1 MKHRILT
8 VCLLLALL
16 LTACGGQNREPENPP
31 DAKPS
36 APGEEAAEPPDETP
50 EPEPVK
56 PEEKEPLSLEDALT
70 DIYTVAPGTAGS
82 SLRAT
87 YAAGELLDWIDV
99 NSVEQEDVFRW
110 IDENVPMENSA
121 ELARAWAAVLT
132 EAEAL
137 MRGDETAYDALD
149 DAGYTL
155 EQPYRS
161 TGRVKWAAW
170 KLLPLFTQ
178 ILDRTERAEYR
189 YEAPGDY
196 SAVTEEA
203 LAGIW
208 VDDAG
213 TPFCCFPRTAVAS
226 CIRNWSC
233 LAKPPIP
240 SASGTAAAWDTVRSW
255 TLTICKMTFPLRL
268 FTTCPASMTL
278 TSGATPRMSASA
290 DWRKRGAEN
299 RPYQMCP
306 CGRGRFFCV
315 IFHTYKLTQPSLGCS
330 PGDGCV
336 VISLKWIY
344 LLLRPP
350 CLPEMF
356 RFRSAIF
363 RSEEERNCLSLSS
376 KARSPEGVVSAA

>member
-1 MKHRILT
+1 MRVLAWPLDQKSRGEWDETQNLE

-31 DAKPS
+31 AAKPS

-50 EPEPVK
+50 EPEPAK
-56 PEEKEPLSLEDALT
+56 PEEKEPLSLEDVLT

-132 EAEAL
+132 EAETL

-149 DAGYTL
+149 DAGYTM

-161 TGRVKWAAW
+161 TGRVKWAAC

-178 ILDRTERAEYR
+178 ILDRTERTEHR

-213 TPFCCFPRTAVAS
+213 TTVLLFSEDGCRIAYPALELLGETAYAF
-226 CIRNWSC
+226 R
-233 LAKPPIP
+233 
-240 SASGTAAAWDTVRSW
+240 VRDRSSVGY
-255 TLTICKMTFPLRL
+255 
-268 FTTCPASMTL
+268 CPALDIDYLQNDFSTPL
-278 TSGATPRMSASA
+278 VYYVSGIDDTHFWS
-290 DWRKRGAEN
+290 N
-299 RPYQMCP
+299 
-306 CGRGRFFCV
+306 
-315 IFHTYKLTQPSLGCS
+315 TQNKC
-330 PGDGCV
+330 
-336 VISLKWIY
+336 
-344 LLLRPP
+344 
-350 CLPEMF
+350 F
-356 RFRSAIF
+356 RRLA
-363 RSEEERNCLSLSS
+363 
-376 KARSPEGVVSAA
+376 

>member
-1 MKHRILT
+1 MF
-8 VCLLLALL
+8 AAG
-16 LTACGGQNREPENPP
+16 TAADRLRRAEQGAGE
-31 DAKPS
+31 S
-36 APGEEAAEPPDETP
+36 AGCEAVGTGEEAAEPPDETP
-50 EPEPVK
+50 ESEPAK
-56 PEEKEPLSLEDALT
+56 PEEKEPLSLEDVLT

-87 YAAGELLDWIDV
+87 YAAGELLGWIDV

-203 LAGIW
+203 LAGI
-208 VDDAG
+208 
-213 TPFCCFPRTAVAS
+213 
-226 CIRNWSC
+226 
-233 LAKPPIP
+233 
-240 SASGTAAAWDTVRSW
+240 
-255 TLTICKMTFPLRL
+255 
-268 FTTCPASMTL
+268 
-278 TSGATPRMSASA
+278 
-290 DWRKRGAEN
+290 
-299 RPYQMCP
+299 
-306 CGRGRFFCV
+306 
-315 IFHTYKLTQPSLGCS
+315 
-330 PGDGCV
+330 
-336 VISLKWIY
+336 
-344 LLLRPP
+344 
-350 CLPEMF
+350 
-356 RFRSAIF
+356 
-363 RSEEERNCLSLSS
+363 
-376 KARSPEGVVSAA
+376 

>member
-50 EPEPVK
+50 EPEPAK
-56 PEEKEPLSLEDALT
+56 PEEKEPLSLEDVLT

-82 SLRAT
+82 SLRTT

-170 KLLPLFTQ
+170 KL
-178 ILDRTERAEYR
+178 
-189 YEAPGDY
+189 
-196 SAVTEEA
+196 
-203 LAGIW
+203 
-208 VDDAG
+208 
-213 TPFCCFPRTAVAS
+213 
-226 CIRNWSC
+226 
-233 LAKPPIP
+233 
-240 SASGTAAAWDTVRSW
+240 
-255 TLTICKMTFPLRL
+255 
-268 FTTCPASMTL
+268 
-278 TSGATPRMSASA
+278 
-290 DWRKRGAEN
+290 
-299 RPYQMCP
+299 
-306 CGRGRFFCV
+306 
-315 IFHTYKLTQPSLGCS
+315 CS
-330 PGDGCV
+330 PC
-336 VISLKWIY
+336 
-344 LLLRPP
+344 LR
-350 CLPEMF
+350 
-356 RFRSAIF
+356 RF
-363 RSEEERNCLSLSS
+363 
-376 KARSPEGVVSAA
+376 

>member
-1 MKHRILT
+1 M
-8 VCLLLALL
+8 
-16 LTACGGQNREPENPP
+16 
-31 DAKPS
+31 
-36 APGEEAAEPPDETP
+36 
-50 EPEPVK
+50 
-56 PEEKEPLSLEDALT
+56 
-70 DIYTVAPGTAGS
+70 APGTAGS

-110 IDENVPMENSA
+110 IDENVPMENAA

-213 TPFCCFPRTAVAS
+213 T
-226 CIRNWSC
+226 
-233 LAKPPIP
+233 
-240 SASGTAAAWDTVRSW
+240 TV
-255 TLTICKMTFPLRL
+255 LL
-268 FTTCPASMTL
+268 FS
-278 TSGATPRMSASA
+278 
-290 DWRKRGAEN
+290 E
-299 RPYQMCP
+299 
-306 CGRGRFFCV
+306 
-315 IFHTYKLTQPSLGCS
+315 
-330 PGDGCV
+330 DGCRIV
-336 VISLKWIY
+336 YPALELLGETAYAFRVRDRSSVGYCPELDIDY
-344 LLLRPP
+344 LQNDFSAPLVYYVSGIDDTHFWSNTQNK
-350 CLPEMF
+350 CF
-356 RFRSAIF
+356 RRLA
-363 RSEEERNCLSLSS
+363 
-376 KARSPEGVVSAA
+376 

>member
-1 MKHRILT
+1 MKRRILT

-31 DAKPS
+31 DVKPS

-50 EPEPVK
+50 EPEPAK
-56 PEEKEPLSLEDALT
+56 PEEKEPLTLENLLT
-70 DIYTVAPGTAGS
+70 EIYTVAPGTAGS

-110 IDENVPMENSA
+110 IDENVPMENAA

-149 DAGYTL
+149 DAGYTM

-178 ILDRTERAEYR
+178 ILDRTERTEYR

-203 LAGIW
+203 LGYLGGRCGYHCS
-208 VDDAG
+208 VVFRG
-213 TPFCCFPRTAVAS
+213 RLPHRV
-226 CIRNWSC
+226 
-233 LAKPPIP
+233 
-240 SASGTAAAWDTVRSW
+240 SGTGVAWRN
-255 TLTICKMTFPLRL
+255 RL
-268 FTTCPASMTL
+268 
-278 TSGATPRMSASA
+278 
-290 DWRKRGAEN
+290 
-299 RPYQMCP
+299 
-306 CGRGRFFCV
+306 
-315 IFHTYKLTQPSLGCS
+315 
-330 PGDGCV
+330 
-336 VISLKWIY
+336 
-344 LLLRPP
+344 
-350 CLPEMF
+350 CLP
-356 RFRSAIF
+356 RPGPQQRGILSGVGHRLSA
-363 RSEEERNCLSLSS
+363 
-376 KARSPEGVVSAA
+376 K